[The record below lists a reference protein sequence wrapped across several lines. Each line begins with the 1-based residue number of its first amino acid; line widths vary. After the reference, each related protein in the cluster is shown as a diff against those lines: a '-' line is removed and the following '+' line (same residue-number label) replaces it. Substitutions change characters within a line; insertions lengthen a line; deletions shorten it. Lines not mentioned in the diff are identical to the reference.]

1 MLAIIENGSI
11 VAFRESL
18 NGQDMNGR
26 TAVAVPEGFDP
37 VAMSHLWQGGQW
49 VENPTAGVPPAPPPP
64 RPVCVDLHSDAGA
77 TLTLTNMPAAAQ
89 FMANS
94 NRHIEK
100 IDLSMFTQARLLVRV
115 LVVGFTGAIFAVR
128 VHSAFSTVI
137 TDYQIMGADGDI
149 SVPLNALGVA
159 DSGWQDIA
167 PAALADNRFV
177 AVRQSGG
184 DGVADP
190 QIGRVSLW
198 LR

>member
-1 MLAIIENGSI
+1 MFAIIENGSV
-11 VAFRESL
+11 VAFRTSL
-18 NGQDMNGR
+18 GGHDMTGK
-26 TAVAVPEGFDP
+26 TAVEVPEGFDP
-37 VAMSHLWQGGQW
+37 VAMSHQWQGGQW
-49 VENPTAGVPPAPPPP
+49 VVNPNAGVPPAPPPP

-77 TLTLTNMPAAAQ
+77 TLTLTNMTSAAQ

-100 IDLSMFTQARLLVRV
+100 IDLSMFTQARLLARV
-115 LVVGFTGAIFAVR
+115 LVAGSANAIFAAR
-128 VHSAFSTVI
+128 VHSAFSTAI
-137 TDYQIMGADGDI
+137 ADYQIMGADGEI

-159 DSGWQDIA
+159 DSGWKDIA